1 LYSSPDIIKEI
12 KSRRMRWEGNVA
24 RKGEIRNSY
33 SNFVGKPE
41 GKRSL
46 GRRRYRWEDNIKMSL
61 RETGWGIV
69 DWMHLAQD
77 RDKWQTVVNMVMY
90 LGVP

>member
-1 LYSSPDIIKEI
+1 
-12 KSRRMRWEGNVA
+12 MRW
-24 RKGEIRNSY
+24 
-33 SNFVGKPE
+33 
-41 GKRSL
+41 
-46 GRRRYRWEDNIKMSL
+46 DL